1 MPIGKAVELN
11 EPSAPRDLDAL
22 RQHLINASN
31 ELYLHELR
39 STQAGRAVPDSLKRA
54 HASVKA
60 ELRRLEVEIGV
71 TR

>member
-11 EPSAPRDLDAL
+11 EPGAREDLNTL

-39 STQAGRAVPDSLKRA
+39 STQAGRAVPDAIKRA

-60 ELRRLEVEIGV
+60 ELRRLEEETGA
-71 TR
+71 RR